1 MSDAADEFDPHH
13 IRVPRPQ
20 IDWTIPV
27 WGVIGLLGQ
36 AALVIWWGAGIN
48 ARVAALEMAS
58 RANTDTPAIVAR
70 LDERTA
76 AQSEALKRVE
86 GELTQLSEDRRK

>member
-1 MSDAADEFDPHH
+1 
-13 IRVPRPQ
+13 
-20 IDWTIPV
+20 
-27 WGVIGLLGQ
+27 
-36 AALVIWWGAGIN
+36 
-48 ARVAALEMAS
+48 VAALETAS

-86 GELTQLSEDRRK
+86 GELQQLNEDRRK

>member
-1 MSDAADEFDPHH
+1 MSEPANDFDQHR
-13 IRVPRPQ
+13 ISVPKPQ

-27 WGVIGLLGQ
+27 WGVLGLLGQ

-48 ARVAALEMAS
+48 ARVAALETAS

-86 GELTQLSEDRRK
+86 GELAQLSEDRRK